1 MEYETVGVDTYDG
14 LKDDAYV
21 ILNEASSL
29 SPSKSPLNINVSDIL
44 HFFCNEY
51 SIQLIGFTS
60 ESNTYKSK
68 LLSDGHFITLENVEN
83 VDSVFTKAVDG
94 FTVKK
99 NSNYVIE
106 LNCDLPISRFTFTLL
121 HELAHI
127 KFHLNSKNTRLFKFN
142 SKPGV
147 NASNNKFENEAN
159 YIASTLFVPD
169 EKLKY
174 FFTNRYSYQEI
185 LDKTGM
191 SNKALFN
198 RIKNWLMYTIKM
210 APGVVLTL
218 LWGYR
223 DSDNGLT
230 EFLCKNYYHC

>member
-1 MEYETVGVDTYDG
+1 LEYETVDVDTYDG

-29 SPSKSPLNINVSDIL
+29 YPSKSPLNISVSDIL

-51 SIQLIGFTS
+51 SIQFIGFSS
-60 ESNTYKSK
+60 ESNTYRSK
-68 LLSDGHFITLENVEN
+68 LLSDGHFVTLENVKN
-83 VDSVFTKAVDG
+83 VDSIFTKTVDG

-99 NSNYVIE
+99 NSSYVIE

-127 KFHLNSKNTRLFKFN
+127 KFHLNGKNTRLFKFN
-142 SKPGV
+142 SKSGV

-159 YIASTLFVPD
+159 YIASTLFVSD

-210 APGVVLTL
+210 YPHSALTL
-218 LWGYR
+218 LWEYR
-223 DSDNGLT
+223 GSDPLLV
-230 EFLCKNYYHC
+230 EFLCKNYYYC